1 MKAERPKKK
10 RKKKNSLAL
19 SASVIWASTVYHN
32 AINLRSAPSSCV
44 VMNWAM
50 SLTPEQQRWVCQV
63 NEQVQDVVKPC
74 FQRQQQHCQLGPW
87 DTFSSPQA
95 VLSAAAFTSVCFQD
109 SVHSLPPNHLKRF
122 HGILGAYKTMP
133 KGRST
138 VNVGWRTGD
147 RTRSAGCQFIG
158 KKSTRLPRWN
168 GSQIWILQL
177 MNNCGEIYV
186 KIACKLSSMPDI
198 D

>member
-1 MKAERPKKK
+1 MSSWTGLCLWPRNNNAEGVKSTNKCRM
-10 RKKKNSLAL
+10 L
-19 SASVIWASTVYHN
+19 SNLVFNASSSIVCKFHGTRFN
-32 AINLRSAPSSCV
+32 A
-44 VMNWAM
+44 
-50 SLTPEQQRWVCQV
+50 
-63 NEQVQDVVKPC
+63 
-74 FQRQQQHCQLGPW
+74 
-87 DTFSSPQA
+87 SPQPFD
-95 VLSAAAFTSVCFQD
+95 LSAAAFTSLCFQD

-133 KGRST
+133 KGRSA

-177 MNNCGEIYV
+177 MNNSGQIYV